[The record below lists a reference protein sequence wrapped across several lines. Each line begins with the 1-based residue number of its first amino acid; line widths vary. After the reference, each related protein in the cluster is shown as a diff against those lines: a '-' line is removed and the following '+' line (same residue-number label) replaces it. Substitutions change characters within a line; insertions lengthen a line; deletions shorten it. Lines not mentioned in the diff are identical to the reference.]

1 MLDFF
6 LSLNLFISST
16 QQVEKYLNCSLLCD
30 ILNVFNLHELGWKLG
45 NNRDLGKDSVGV
57 MLKHTHTHRLV
68 MRHFYMLMFPEI
80 RIYKRAISSS
90 LPCLVFHLSSASWI
104 YSSSKNLQ

>member
-1 MLDFF
+1 M
-6 LSLNLFISST
+6 
-16 QQVEKYLNCSLLCD
+16 EKYLICSLFCD

-45 NNRDLGKDSVGV
+45 LDNNRDLGKESVGV
-57 MLKHTHTHRLV
+57 MLKHTHTHGLV

-104 YSSSKNLQ
+104 YSSSTNLQ